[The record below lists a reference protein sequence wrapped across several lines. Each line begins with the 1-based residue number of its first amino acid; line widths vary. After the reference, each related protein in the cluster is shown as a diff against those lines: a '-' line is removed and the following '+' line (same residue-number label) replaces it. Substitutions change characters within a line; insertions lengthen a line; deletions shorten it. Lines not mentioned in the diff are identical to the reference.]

1 MKKTA
6 GGGIKQMADRWSNL
20 VNPRKKPRKTGRKRK

>member
-6 GGGIKQMADRWSNL
+6 GGNIKVMATRWSNL
-20 VNPRKKPRKTGRKRK
+20 VNPKKAKKPGRKRK